1 MASELRAGIRG
12 KLHHY
17 QTVLRTQTG
26 FPENLP
32 YTDTTSCGHESQL
45 HTPDLLFRLFK
56 TKFQY
61 LGN

>member
-45 HTPDLLFRLFK
+45 HTPDEFYYRKK
-56 TKFQY
+56 TK
-61 LGN
+61 